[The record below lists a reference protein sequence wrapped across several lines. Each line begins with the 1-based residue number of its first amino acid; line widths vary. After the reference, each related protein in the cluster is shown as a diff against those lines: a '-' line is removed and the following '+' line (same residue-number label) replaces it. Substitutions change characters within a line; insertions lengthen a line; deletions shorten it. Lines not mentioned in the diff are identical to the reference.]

1 MHKISRIVRG
11 IRMFDLSKITKD
23 YSVILVDLD
32 NTLFNYTIAH
42 NEAIKQTSTKF
53 NFSSADYELAKINI
67 KKRNLKANHHKKELY
82 FKNICETNNRSFFE
96 ALEMYEFY
104 IKVFHENLLADDSM
118 LRLLD
123 SSKKEGKQVIAITN
137 YYVIP
142 QIKKL
147 KTAGY
152 ENLIDHLIT
161 SEEFEL
167 EKPNVK
173 LLDRALELSKESDK
187 SKVIMFGDSVVDDM
201 GIYDIKYSPY
211 NCSKLLISISGKSG
225 SGKSTISKVLKD
237 VWNCDII
244 EADGYHK
251 YERNHKAWNT
261 LTHYDPKANNLIK
274 LGLDIKSIYQDINNI
289 SVPIYNHKNGK
300 FSSPNNI
307 NKNVDVVIV
316 EGLHTLYK
324 EVTGHYVKI
333 KIFIDSKLADIQKI
347 KRDVHKRNKTEESVK
362 ESIQQREKDYEKYI
376 QVQKQFSNFIIDI
389 DEDENTLIT
398 IKDDLIID
406 FSKLSYRVTQNLSE
420 TIVHCLYSELNSVIE
435 DIMTLLKKSRY
446 SKSSSDY
453 EDYAEYAEYPKLL
466 NIVGNI
472 LDAPGMGGNISV
484 KNNNQIMVKSS
495 GADMKDPQS
504 FCTVLDMESDE
515 ILYSGFFSGSNFYKT
530 ENKKPTMEYSLHKL
544 IKSKYVMHYHPV
556 YILPFLCSDYDFGDR
571 VVINYVN
578 PGEDLSEA
586 LEESVKS
593 TNSCPNVIF
602 LRNHGVI
609 IHADC
614 LHSLKSV
621 YNSLRDEFFLKN
633 NRAYTPDD
641 YVNLNNPELWL
652 FRNVIENLA
661 NMNNLKLKTLSKE
674 NKDYLDF
681 DENEKYRM
689 NLSTE
694 KL

>member
-1 MHKISRIVRG
+1 
-11 IRMFDLSKITKD
+11 MFDLTKITKD

-42 NEAIKQTSTKF
+42 NEAISHCSKKF
-53 NFSSADYELAKINI
+53 NFSLEEYEVAKVNI
-67 KKRNLKANHHKKELY
+67 KKRNLQANHHKKELY
-82 FKNICETNNRSFFE
+82 FKNICEMKNKSFFE
-96 ALEMYEFY
+96 AFDMYECY
-104 IKVFHENLLADDSM
+104 TKVFHENLLADDSM
-118 LRLLD
+118 LRLLS

-152 ENLIDHLIT
+152 DNLIDHLIT
-161 SEEFEL
+161 SEEFEV

-173 LLDRALELSKESDK
+173 LLDRAIELSGESDK
-187 SKVIMFGDSVVDDM
+187 SKFIMFGDSIVDDM

-225 SGKSTISKVLKD
+225 AGKSTISNVIKNVFNCG
-237 VWNCDII
+237 VFNCDVI

-261 LTHYDPKANNLIK
+261 LTHYNPKANNLIK
-274 LGLDIKSIYQDINNI
+274 LGLDIKSIYQDINSV
-289 SVPIYNHKNGK
+289 SVPVYNHTNGK
-300 FSSPNNI
+300 FSSPNNLS
-307 NKNVDVVIV
+307 KAADVVIV

-324 EVTGHYVKI
+324 EVTGDYVKI
-333 KIFIDSKLADIQKI
+333 KIFIDSKLADTQKI
-347 KRDVHKRNKTEESVK
+347 ERDVHKRNKTEESVK
-362 ESIQQREKDYEKYI
+362 ESIEARANDYEKYI
-376 QVQKQFSNFIIDI
+376 QVQKQFSNFVIDI
-389 DEDENTLIT
+389 NEDENTLIT
-398 IKDDLIID
+398 IKDDLVID
-406 FSKLSYRVTQNLSE
+406 FSKLPYRVSNNPSE
-420 TIVHCLYSELNSVIE
+420 TTISCKYTELNSIIK
-435 DIMTLLKKSRY
+435 DIMLLLKESRY
-446 SKSSSDY
+446 SKGIHEF
-453 EDYAEYAEYPKLL
+453 EDYPKLL

-495 GADMKDPQS
+495 GADMKDQQS
-504 FCTVLDMESDE
+504 FCSVMDMGSDE
-515 ILYSGFFSGSNFYKT
+515 ILYSGFFSGSNFNKT

-556 YILPFLCSDYDFGDR
+556 YILPFLCSDYDFGGR
-571 VVINYVN
+571 VVIDYAN
-578 PGEDLSEA
+578 PGDDLA
-586 LEESVKS
+586 ESLKES
-593 TNSCPNVIF
+593 LKESHQNVIF

-621 YNSLRDEFFLKN
+621 YNSLRAEFFMD
-633 NRAYTPDD
+633 NRKAYTPDD
-641 YVNLNNPELWL
+641 YVDFDNPELWL

-661 NMNNLKLKTLSKE
+661 NINNIELKTLSKE
-674 NKDYLDF
+674 NKRYLDF

-689 NLSTE
+689 NLTTE

>member
-1 MHKISRIVRG
+1 
-11 IRMFDLSKITKD
+11 MFDLTKIAKD

-32 NTLFNYTIAH
+32 NTLFNYTTAH
-42 NEAIKQTSTKF
+42 NEAILQCSKKF
-53 NFSSADYELAKINI
+53 NFSLDEYEVAKVNI
-67 KKRNLKANHHKKELY
+67 KKRNLQANHHKKELY
-82 FKNICETNNRSFFE
+82 FKNICEMRGKNFFE
-96 ALEMYEFY
+96 AFDMYEFY
-104 IKVFHENLLADDSM
+104 TKVFHENLLADNSM
-118 LRLLD
+118 LRMLS

-152 ENLIDHLIT
+152 DNLIDYLIT

-167 EKPNVK
+167 EKPNIK
-173 LLDRALELSKESDK
+173 LLDRAIELSGESDK
-187 SKVIMFGDSVVDDM
+187 TKFIMFGDSIVDDM
-201 GIYDIKYSPY
+201 GIYAIKYSPY

-225 SGKSTISKVLKD
+225 AGKSTISNVIKNVFD
-237 VWNCDII
+237 CDII

-251 YERNHKAWNT
+251 YERNHKVWNT

-300 FSSPNNI
+300 FSSPSTL

-324 EVTGHYVKI
+324 EVTGDYVKI
-333 KIFIDSKLADIQKI
+333 KIFIDSKLADLQKI
-347 KRDVHKRNKTEESVK
+347 KRDVYKRNKTEESVK

-376 QVQKQFSNFIIDI
+376 QIQKQFSNFIIDI
-389 DEDENTLIT
+389 NEDENVSIT
-398 IKDDLIID
+398 ISDDLVID
-406 FSKLSYRVTQNLSE
+406 FSKLSYKVTQNISE

-435 DIMTLLKKSRY
+435 DIMTLLKESRY
-446 SKSSSDY
+446 SKSSNEFEEF
-453 EDYAEYAEYPKLL
+453 EDYPKLL
-466 NIVGNI
+466 KIVGNI
-472 LDAPGMGGNISV
+472 LDAPGMGGNISI

-495 GADMKDPQS
+495 GSDMKDPQS

-515 ILYSGFFSGSNFYKT
+515 ILYSGFFNGVFHKS

-571 VVINYVN
+571 VVIDYVN

-586 LEESVKS
+586 LEESIKSVKS
-593 TNSCPNVIF
+593 CPHVIF

-621 YNSLRDEFFLKN
+621 YNSLRDEFFIKN

-641 YVNLNNPELWL
+641 YVDFNNPELWL
-652 FRNVIENLA
+652 FRNTIENLA
-661 NMNNLKLKTLSKE
+661 NINNIKIKTLSKE
-674 NKDYLDF
+674 NKDYLDS